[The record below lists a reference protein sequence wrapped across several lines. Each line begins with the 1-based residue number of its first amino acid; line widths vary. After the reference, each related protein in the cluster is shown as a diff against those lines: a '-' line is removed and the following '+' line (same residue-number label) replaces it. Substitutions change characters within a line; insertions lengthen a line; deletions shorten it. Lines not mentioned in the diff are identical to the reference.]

1 MCFVFFLELCRY
13 TGVNNSANIRP
24 SSPMLIN
31 ANTENIFREF
41 YLWKAV
47 CTTQKCFLCILFY
60 FFNTILCFLSHL
72 RDKGHWVTAQ
82 NRSRKYPV
90 LPQSMWGKQ
99 LWMTLGACCPGMKW
113 QLALSATRLETSA
126 AVMGPSTPHLQ
137 DRWSG
142 LCIMEIMHT
151 TNKWTPLVW
160 IRALFLSDGV

>member
-1 MCFVFFLELCRY
+1 MCIFLELCRY

-31 ANTENIFREF
+31 DNTENIFRQF

-47 CTTQKCFLCILFY
+47 CMTQKCFLCI
-60 FFNTILCFLSHL
+60 ILCFLSHP
-72 RDKGHWVTAQ
+72 RDKGHWVTVQ

-99 LWMTLGACCPGMKW
+99 LWMTLGDCCPGMKW
-113 QLALSATRLETSA
+113 QLALSAARLETSA
-126 AVMGPSTPHLQ
+126 AVMAPSTPHLQ

-160 IRALFLSDGV
+160 IRALCLSDGV